1 MTEPVPPTDDP
12 ALAGLD
18 LDRLEMLRE
27 LDEDNTDYLDR
38 AIANFA
44 RNCTEAMAAMG
55 AAIEA
60 DDADALRQSSHK
72 LAGGALNL
80 GVVYA
85 GEAVRRLE
93 AVADTGSVDGAA
105 ELLPSTQE
113 ALERGQAALAAYQ
126 EWYRGLGG

>member
-1 MTEPVPPTDDP
+1 MTELVPPTDDP

-38 AIANFA
+38 AIANFE
-44 RNCTEAMAAMG
+44 RNCAEAMEAMSAAVDAG
-55 AAIEA
+55 
-60 DDADALRQSSHK
+60 DADALRQVSHK

-93 AVADTGSVDGAA
+93 AVADTGSVAGAA
-105 ELLPSTQE
+105 DLLPSTEE
-113 ALERGQAALAAYQ
+113 ALARGRGALSVYQ
-126 EWYRGLGG
+126 EWYRSLGG